1 MLVPHSDLA
10 ENNHQPMDG
19 LVLVFLLI
27 SVLVQFNTILDFF
40 LSLYLSV
47 LLIQLNWLIIM
58 GSCLR
63 VVWLPR
69 ECWKVSENRLL
80 VC

>member
-19 LVLVFLLI
+19 IIVVFLLI
-27 SVLVQFNTILDFF
+27 SILVQFNTILDFF
-40 LSLYLSV
+40 LSLYFSV
-47 LLIQLNWLIIM
+47 LLIQLNWLIII

-63 VVWLPR
+63 VV
-69 ECWKVSENRLL
+69 CCQENVGKLGRIG
-80 VC
+80 